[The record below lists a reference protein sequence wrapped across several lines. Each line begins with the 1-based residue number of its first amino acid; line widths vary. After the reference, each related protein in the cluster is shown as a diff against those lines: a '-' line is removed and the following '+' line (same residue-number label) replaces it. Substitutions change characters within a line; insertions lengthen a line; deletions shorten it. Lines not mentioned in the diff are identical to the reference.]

1 MDLLELRNEIDKLDD
16 ELIPLLLKRMD
27 ISRQVAE
34 YKVQNG
40 IPVLNEQRELEILED
55 VAIERKRERR
65 VLRAS

>member
-40 IPVLNEQRELEILED
+40 IPVLNEIGRGH
-55 VAIERKRERR
+55 V
-65 VLRAS
+65 